1 MSASQRAAGGGIA
14 VRIAIMNGLRRAN
27 RNVIFSQSMGDAE
40 DTALTKSA
48 YDGM

>member
-27 RNVIFSQSMGDAE
+27 GNRAAWSMGDAA
-40 DTALTKSA
+40 DFA
-48 YDGM
+48 